1 MAIAVIGMLDER
13 EQGLRIIKKEIEK
26 RRHKS
31 IVIDISM
38 GTGAIKYA
46 LKPDISNQDLIRS
59 RGITV
64 E

>member
-1 MAIAVIGMLDER
+1 MR

-46 LKPDISNQDLIRS
+46 LKPDISSQDLIRS